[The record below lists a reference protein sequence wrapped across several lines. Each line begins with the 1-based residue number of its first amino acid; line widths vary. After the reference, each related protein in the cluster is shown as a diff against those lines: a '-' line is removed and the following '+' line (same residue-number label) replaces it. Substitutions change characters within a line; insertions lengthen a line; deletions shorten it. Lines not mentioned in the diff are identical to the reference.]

1 MGSMP
6 ARPRLRRLLL
16 GVVVLAALLGV
27 GYAILSARQPGDIS
41 NPDVEFDARDRPTP
55 MPAVDR
61 NDATSSFSWPTYG
74 YDAGRTRYLP
84 LKQPFRPPFAERW
97 KRGGDVLLEFP
108 PALGGRSLFLLND
121 EGLLQ
126 GISRKTGNVR
136 WRRRLG
142 HLAASAPAYANG
154 VVFVTILERGK
165 GVKGGR
171 VVAVSAAT
179 GRTRWSIRLAS
190 RTESSPLVDRGTL
203 YFGSENGTV
212 YAMSTRNGAIR
223 WTHKAPGA
231 VKGGLALDHGRLFLG
246 AYGGTVQALDRRSGR
261 LIWSKG
267 TSGGRFGLRSGNFY
281 ATPSA
286 AFGRVFVGNTDG
298 FVYSF
303 AQSNGRL
310 AWRKKT
316 GGYVYSSAAVAQ
328 VPGTPPTVYVGSY
341 DRNLYALDARSGSVR
356 WKHHTEGRV
365 SGGVVV
371 LGDLVFYS
379 TLARTTT
386 ALRAR
391 DGARIWFTRR
401 GGFNPVV
408 STGRGIFLVGYTTLF
423 GLDGRPPTTGPQAA
437 ADRRARQQEAR
448 RIALIRRVMRRR
460 AALNRRVAA
469 RRAAVRRRNALIA
482 SGGSLCVRSHGRR
495 VCYRPRPLF
504 CVRRKSDDRTICRA
518 YARGPARRRGR

>member
-1 MGSMP
+1 MP
-6 ARPRLRRLLL
+6 AHPRLRRLVLA
-16 GVVVLAALLGV
+16 VVVLAALLASGF
-27 GYAILSARQPGDIS
+27 AILDARQPGDVS
-41 NPDVEFDARDRPTP
+41 NPNVEFDARDRPTP
-55 MPAVDR
+55 VPVAR
-61 NDATSSFSWPTYG
+61 HNDATSSFSWPTYG

-84 LKQPFRPPFAERW
+84 LKRRFRPPFAERW

-108 PALGGRSLFLLND
+108 PALGGRSLFLLKND
-121 EGLLQ
+121 GLLL
-126 GISRKTGNVR
+126 GISRKTGRVR
-136 WRRRLG
+136 WRRHLG
-142 HLAASAPAYANG
+142 HLAASAPAYAKG
-154 VVFVTILERGK
+154 MVFVTILERGK

-179 GRTRWSIRLAS
+179 GRTRWSIRVSS
-190 RTESSPLVDRGTL
+190 RTESSPLVSRGNL

-212 YAMSTRNGAIR
+212 YALSTRNGAVR

-231 VKGGLALDHGRLFLG
+231 VKGGLALDQGRLFLG

-261 LIWSKG
+261 LVWSKG
-267 TSGGRFGLRSGNFY
+267 TSGGKFGLRSGNFY

-286 AFGRVFVGNTDG
+286 AFGRVYIGNTDG

-303 AQSNGRL
+303 AQSDGSL

-328 VPGTPPTVYVGSY
+328 VPGTPPSVYIGSY

-386 ALRAR
+386 ALRAA
-391 DGARIWFTRR
+391 DGRRIWFTRR

-423 GLDGRPPTTGPQAA
+423 GLDGRPPTTGPQAD
-437 ADRRARQQEAR
+437 ADRRARQKEAR
-448 RIALIRRVMRRR
+448 RIALIRRVMRRGSE
-460 AALNRRVAA
+460 LNRRVAA

-482 SGGSLCVRSHGRR
+482 SGGLLCIRSHGRR
-495 VCYRPRPLF
+495 VCYHPRPLF
-504 CVRRKSDDRTICRA
+504 CTKRGSDGRTVCRA
-518 YARGPARRRGR
+518 YRRRE